1 MNVQWRPYGWNQP
14 GAEELPPLRK
24 NANFVGVLM
33 LALVGAS
40 MTLPSGLLML
50 LQVLGAADLAQV
62 NYGLDKMGYLFFQTA
77 AYLLYLAL
85 PAIVVALIMRRDL
98 RPFPSRRVQ
107 PSVLIP
113 AVMVGLGLMVLANL
127 VASILMNILSA
138 FGLPRPTSI
147 DTMDTTV
154 LSLVLNLVSTAVLPA
169 LVEEMVFRG
178 YILGGLRPQG
188 DGLAIVFSAVFFGLL
203 HGNLLQIPFAFILGL
218 IFGYLTVQTGSI
230 WPAVLLH
237 FLNNAFSVV
246 LQYAAQFLPDLDS
259 IGMLNGA
266 AFTVMA
272 VLGVIGAAVLWA
284 GHRPGDTAPQA
295 VLRPVGNGFSALS
308 VPRRVGQILL
318 SPTVILSLAG
328 LLAITALNVVSSIV
342 GQPS

>member
-1 MNVQWRPYGWNQP
+1 
-14 GAEELPPLRK
+14 
-24 NANFVGVLM
+24 
-33 LALVGAS
+33 
-40 MTLPSGLLML
+40 
-50 LQVLGAADLAQV
+50 
-62 NYGLDKMGYLFFQTA
+62 
-77 AYLLYLAL
+77 
-85 PAIVVALIMRRDL
+85 
-98 RPFPSRRVQ
+98 
-107 PSVLIP
+107 
-113 AVMVGLGLMVLANL
+113 MVGLGLMVLANL

-178 YILGGLRPQG
+178 YILGALRPQG

-246 LQYAAQFLPDLDS
+246 LQYAARFLPDLDS